1 MKPNRRQPD
10 YVRPAIRTLEGY
22 VPGEQPQ
29 DGGYIKLNTNENPY
43 PPSPRVLEAIR
54 ACTGEEVRLYPDPVA
69 NALRD
74 KAATVY
80 GMKREQILA
89 GNGSDD
95 LLDMIMRA
103 CVGPGDRVVYPRP
116 TYSLYDTLVA
126 IGGGNAVRVPYGPS
140 FSLPTGLAEA
150 EGRVTFVCSPNS
162 PSATTVSVDQLA
174 VLSRQVAGLLV
185 VDEAYVDFARGTA
198 LELVH
203 TCGNVVVLRSFSKS
217 FSLAGLRVG
226 LAFGTPELIGEL
238 VKVKDSYNLNRVS
251 IAAAVAALEDY
262 DWMCEHVRRICA
274 TRTRLSDGLRQLG
287 FTVLP
292 SEANFVF
299 ARRPG
304 RDLRAV
310 YESLKQRRIL
320 VRHFA
325 TPELYDALRITVGRD
340 NEVDTLLAALTEELG
355 SGGRS

>member
-1 MKPNRRQPD
+1 MWISP
-10 YVRPAIRTLEGY
+10 E
-22 VPGEQPQ
+22 E
-29 DGGYIKLNTNENPY
+29 
-43 PPSPRVLEAIR
+43 PP
-54 ACTGEEVRLYPDPVA
+54 
-69 NALRD
+69 
-74 KAATVY
+74 
-80 GMKREQILA
+80 
-89 GNGSDD
+89 
-95 LLDMIMRA
+95 
-103 CVGPGDRVVYPRP
+103 
-116 TYSLYDTLVA
+116 
-126 IGGGNAVRVPYGPS
+126 
-140 FSLPTGLAEA
+140 
-150 EGRVTFVCSPNS
+150 
-162 PSATTVSVDQLA
+162 
-174 VLSRQVAGLLV
+174 
-185 VDEAYVDFARGTA
+185 

-238 VKVKDSYNLNRVS
+238 VKVKDSYNLNWVS